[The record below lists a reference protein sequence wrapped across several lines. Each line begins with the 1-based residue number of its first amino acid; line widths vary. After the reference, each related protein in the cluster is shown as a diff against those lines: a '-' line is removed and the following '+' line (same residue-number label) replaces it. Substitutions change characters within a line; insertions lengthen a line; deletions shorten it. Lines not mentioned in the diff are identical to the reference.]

1 MSALPTQPC
10 QHGQLLGALTHR
22 GCTLTR
28 TAGWRQLRGGGGKG
42 SQAQASPTQSQ
53 TMNSLHPDSVSPGRG
68 QGRSSHK

>member
-28 TAGWRQLRGGGGKG
+28 TAGWRQLRGGGEGQPG
-42 SQAQASPTQSQ
+42 PGVA
-53 TMNSLHPDSVSPGRG
+53 HPVADDEFPPP
-68 QGRSSHK
+68 